1 MKKTPAFLWRPPQGL
16 FPEMSN
22 GTDQAQPPPEN
33 PATPVDSKSRKRA
46 TPGDDNW
53 LPPDWRTEIRVR
65 TSGTKAG
72 TVDKFYYEP
81 ITGRKFRSKNEVLYY
96 LEHGTPKKKSV
107 KTAENGD
114 SHSEHS
120 EGRGSARRQTKSNK
134 KVTEPPPKPLN
145 FDFLNVPEK
154 VTWTGINGS
163 EEAWLPFIGDYKIQE
178 SVSQDWDRVFTLVTS
193 QNAGK
198 TMF

>member
-1 MKKTPAFLWRPPQGL
+1 
-16 FPEMSN
+16 MSN

-33 PATPVDSKSRKRA
+33 TANPVDSKSRKRA

-53 LPPDWRTEIRVR
+53 LPPDWRTEVRVR

-96 LEHGTPKKKSV
+96 LEHGTPKKAV
-107 KTAENGD
+107 KKAENGD

-120 EGRGSARRQTKSNK
+120 EGRGSIRRQTKSNK
-134 KVTEPPPKPLN
+134 KANEPPPKPLN

-154 VTWTGINGS
+154 VTWTGINDS

-178 SVSQDWDRVFTLVTS
+178 SVSQDWGRAFTLVTT
-193 QNAGK
+193 QNAGT

>member
-1 MKKTPAFLWRPPQGL
+1 G
-16 FPEMSN
+16 
-22 GTDQAQPPPEN
+22 
-33 PATPVDSKSRKRA
+33 

-114 SHSEHS
+114 SHS
-120 EGRGSARRQTKSNK
+120 
-134 KVTEPPPKPLN
+134 
-145 FDFLNVPEK
+145 
-154 VTWTGINGS
+154 
-163 EEAWLPFIGDYKIQE
+163 
-178 SVSQDWDRVFTLVTS
+178 
-193 QNAGK
+193 
-198 TMF
+198 